1 MAKCNVTS
9 LPKKSNVKDKVKAKL
24 AKWLNFEPET
34 VSRDRL
40 VELIEA
46 EMSKEEN
53 QYRPGHLRLT
63 EIINQNKYFELW
75 RLNGKVRCCNG
86 GKKDP
91 DFWNLEE
98 AISMLQYLSFY
109 TPKTMDS
116 LLNMQCK
123 IQEARTF
130 LSKDDLIK
138 KPGFYHL
145 LDKIPPEKNK
155 EVARFLRDIINEEE
169 KAPAGEVHP

>member
-9 LPKKSNVKDKVKAKL
+9 LPKKSNIKDKVKAKL
-24 AKWLNFEPET
+24 TKWLNVEPEKVEPET

-40 VELIEA
+40 VELIKA
-46 EMSKEEN
+46 EMAKEEN
-53 QYRPGHLRLT
+53 QYRPGHLWLT
-63 EIINQNKYFELW
+63 EIINQNKYFEFW
-75 RLNGKVRCCNG
+75 RLNGKAHYCNG
-86 GKKDP
+86 GKKEP

-109 TPKTMDS
+109 TPKIMDS

-130 LSKDDLIK
+130 LSKSDLIK
-138 KPGFYHL
+138 KPRL
-145 LDKIPPEKNK
+145 LSLTGQDPPREKQGSGKIFE
-155 EVARFLRDIINEEE
+155 RYYQ
-169 KAPAGEVHP
+169 